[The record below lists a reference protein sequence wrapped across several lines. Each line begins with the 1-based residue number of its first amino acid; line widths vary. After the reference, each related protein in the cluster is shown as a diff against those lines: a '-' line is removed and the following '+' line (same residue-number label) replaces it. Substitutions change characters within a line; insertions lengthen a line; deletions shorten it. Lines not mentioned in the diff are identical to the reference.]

1 MSTDIQSKERQFMKV
16 LIIIPAYNEEMNIV
30 AVVDN
35 IVNNYPQ
42 YDYVV
47 VNDGSKDFTAD
58 ICREHGY
65 NLLDLPVNL
74 GLTGAVQAGMRYAL
88 RNGYDAA
95 IQIDA
100 DGQHKPEYIDSM
112 VKKMVETDSEVVIAS
127 RFLTKKKEKTLRML
141 GSNIIATIIKLSTKK
156 KITDPTSGMRLF
168 KRNILVKFVYDMNYG
183 PEPDTISY
191 LLKNGVKMEE
201 VQVDMDERMGGQS
214 YLNLFRSIK
223 YMILM
228 CFSILIIQNFRK
240 GIK

>member
-1 MSTDIQSKERQFMKV
+1 MKV

-30 AVVDN
+30 TVVDN
-35 IVNNYPQ
+35 IIKNHPQ

-47 VNDGSKDFTAD
+47 VNDGSRDLTAD
-58 ICREHGY
+58 LCREKGY
-65 NLLDLPVNL
+65 NLIDLPVNL

-112 VKKMVETDSEVVIAS
+112 VKKMEETGAEVVIAS
-127 RFLTKKKEKTLRML
+127 RFLTKKKDKSLRML
-141 GSNIIATIIKLSTKK
+141 GSNIISTIIKLSTKK
-156 KITDPTSGMRLF
+156 KLTDPTSGMRLF
-168 KRNILVKFVYDMNYG
+168 GRNILIKFVYDLNYR

-191 LLKNGVKMEE
+191 LLKHGVKMEE
-201 VQVDMDERMGGQS
+201 VQVDMDERLGGES
-214 YLNLFRSIK
+214 YLTLFRSMK
-223 YMILM
+223 YMVLV
-228 CFSILIIQNFRK
+228 CFSILFIQNFRK

>member
-1 MSTDIQSKERQFMKV
+1 
-16 LIIIPAYNEEMNIV
+16 MNIV
-30 AVVDN
+30 TVVDN
-35 IVNNYPQ
+35 IINNYPQ

-47 VNDGSKDFTAD
+47 VNDGSRDLTAD

-112 VKKMVETDSEVVIAS
+112 VKKMTETNAEVVIAS

-141 GSNIIATIIKLSTKK
+141 GSNIISALIKLSTRRKLS
-156 KITDPTSGMRLF
+156 DPTSGMRLF

-191 LLKNGVKMEE
+191 LLKNGVNCRKMT
-201 VQVDMDERMGGQS
+201 D
-214 YLNLFRSIK
+214 L
-223 YMILM
+223 
-228 CFSILIIQNFRK
+228 
-240 GIK
+240 